1 MNNKD
6 FFTSNKKTKEGR
18 YFKMNRLRKALIL
31 MLTIVITLSGMTI
44 YPSNSQA
51 SVAHKWSMYTVKQ
64 GYAYWDI
71 RGNIFKSDWITGY
84 SSFTFDKNTGT
95 FNLDGNY
102 GQANTGVVYTYD
114 DAPGNRGKIKY
125 TRAYSEGMAESGVLE
140 AYAAP
145 IPDTLVGS
153 VYSSVAN
160 TYPNNAVDPDGFYY
174 KYEGTI
180 NNKVPVVE
188 ITTKGDMTYLNDQE
202 SFSISGTVQD
212 PDSDNV
218 LITGF
223 IGGIGK
229 SVEVHNTTSKSQW
242 VLSWDISELPLG
254 TYSPIISAED
264 GIDIVEVKYQG
275 NITIK
280 QQTYY
285 YWSKFRVDK
294 TPLISWARWTSDQ
307 HPNLPGFFTGYT
319 TDPGMHSSKVTGTYF
334 YTLTAQQPVGYIP
347 HFNDNRNVIRYTR
360 VSDRLY
366 YQEDLHWAA
375 NGGQDIKGS
384 LVQTNIKAAQNTY
397 PVDGV
402 HTDGFWYTRVGLVPN
417 TNPVINVTQSGN
429 KSINLKTGSDTFV
442 ISGTSTD
449 ADNDTLSISAS
460 IGGVEKQVVLSQ
472 TKDDKAW
479 TLVWRTSEFS
489 SSGTFSRPVIT
500 VDDGKGGIST
510 ATYTGN
516 LIVNTD
522 SLYYWDKYTTKN
534 QVTSYR
540 ESKGTTYKSDID
552 NISGYRNYTFNS
564 TTGEFSGVGEY
575 QTAPTYPTWA
585 GTRLYSIGYLRSMT
599 EYEVTNLEQTQVTR
613 HEAVANSTN
622 KIKDT
627 LVQSNILDIDKT
639 YPDDGLHTDGFWYI
653 KKSTTNMP
661 PVLSVDNSDQNIGTA
676 SEKISLKGSAF
687 DSEGDEIS
695 ISATLNG
702 ITKSTSVTGAG
713 TWKLDWAVNEV
724 PEGTYTN
731 VKINGNDGNKGTD
744 TITYT
749 GRINFD
755 MVAPEKPEVTL
766 SENAWTNKDVKLIA
780 KHGVDIGSG
789 ADYTE
794 YTRDGETWHKYND
807 PLVIGDSG
815 EWTYQFRTKDKAG
828 NVGQSTEVTVRV
840 DKQAPTAPV
849 LSLSEESYTQ
859 DPVTITLKNGTDDL
873 SGAERTEVKVGTGN
887 WTTYNGEMIVDEEG
901 ETEVWA
907 RTIDVAGNIS
917 PEATAKVLI
926 DRTAPTEPSY
936 TLSESQWTNKDVT
949 FQLNGSQDAS
959 DVYYEY
965 KIGDSPYTTGE
976 SGTITE
982 TGEHTI
988 TARAVDAVGLIS
1000 PETQFDIRIDK
1011 ELPDVDYAP
1020 NGLQWSLQGTDVQI
1034 KASDRLSGVIEP
1046 VYVEISQSGQPSEA
1060 WQVMPD
1066 NGKVT
1071 IEDKEGIWY
1080 VHTQVKDNAGNT
1092 GTHTSNPYQVQKAPD
1107 APTLE
1112 ATAISAS
1119 EVKLSWDLP
1128 GGNRYTSGYTYTI
1141 KNMNTGTE
1149 KILEYPVHEYVDQQL
1164 QGGQIYNYQLTIRN
1178 HVGSVETQA
1187 TALTYPASPGVEIS
1201 PIFRTP
1207 GEMLINIDSVPT
1219 ATNYRLKLI
1228 DNQGDIIENG
1238 LVSSTQKALTGLIPG
1253 SSYTVQVSAI
1263 NDSGEGLAT
1272 SVGFLTLPE
1281 TPMGFTAIEIKED
1294 SVISEWQSVTTAT
1307 YYDLY
1312 RNNEL
1317 MYNGGDLN
1325 YKDTGLTP
1333 GTAYEYVV
1341 AAGNETGEG
1350 DVSEPLNVMTLPEQ
1364 DNSLKMHGFSTTRF
1378 TAQWNGVPS
1387 AIKYLLQ
1394 VYDLEQNLVAEY
1406 QGPNLEYTASGLEP
1420 GKEYSVSLV
1429 AFNRTGAGKAK
1440 IVRTVT
1446 LPSNVESVQVTGI
1459 GETEAEFNISSV
1471 TGATHY
1477 KIELN
1482 GEEFLTNDLN
1492 YVLSPLQG
1500 STEYSGTVQAGNSS
1514 GWSEPTA
1521 FSFLTNPVRPAL
1533 LTVKTFSETGMT
1545 LTWEED
1551 KTASRYWITDEQGN
1565 RTDVT
1570 RSEFDVADLQP
1581 GSEYRF
1587 KVATE
1592 NATGIGSESEIVW
1605 STRTEAP
1612 ELERVD
1618 VQNSDATLSWT
1629 EPQGA
1634 FRYEIT
1640 DKTSGQVYYSG
1651 SEPVAHLAQLQV
1663 GYVYNLTLSAFNK
1676 TDHASKGVLVKLV
1689 TRAELNNSN
1698 VKITDVKSHSVTME
1712 IETAGQEIQE
1722 FVILR
1727 NGVQITKVEAGSQVS
1742 YTDTEVEP
1750 GKKYEYEIMPVNEG
1764 GEGKGVKLTALTA
1777 TKQVSAPEVK
1787 SGDDW
1792 AEISFQAV
1800 EQASEYVVLDKNGTE
1815 LWRGDTLPIR
1825 LEGLEQG
1832 TKTILNI
1839 VTENAAGYPSAPVSV
1854 PVWTLPSVPM
1864 GIESS
1869 ASERSIT
1876 LNFSN
1881 VMTEGLTNFVIYKAG
1896 KEVGR
1901 VGAGEKSWTDKNLT
1915 PNTEHV
1921 YEVRAV
1927 NLGGESTKGIKVEQT
1942 TKQEQPVNPGSPSA
1956 PTPPTN
1962 HDKDSDNPENDK
1974 PDDVVKGDQQ
1984 DNEQSGSVSGVF
1996 KDVSDSSFAKNEIET
2011 LAKDGVIKGISTNAF
2026 APNKEITRME
2036 FAALIVRVLNASPDE
2051 SITMPFQDV
2060 KDNAWYSAELNAAI
2074 VNGIAKGFNRNEF
2087 RPNAVINR
2095 EQAAKMLVNVLTKEG
2110 ITLSTTAQ
2118 QFSDDSDIAVWALDD
2133 VKMATEQ
2140 KFVQGYPDNTFRPKH
2155 GLTRAEAAVMIYRLR
2170 DHLNSI
2176 SK

>member
-1 MNNKD
+1 MQVI
-6 FFTSNKKTKEGR
+6 KKTKEGR

-31 MLTIVITLSGMTI
+31 MLTIVIALSGMTI
-44 YPSNSQA
+44 YPSKTQA
-51 SVAHKWSMYTVKQ
+51 AAGHKWSKYTVKQ
-64 GYAYWDI
+64 QYIYLDTSTGIGRSDYI
-71 RGNIFKSDWITGY
+71 VGNTD
-84 SSFTFDKNTGT
+84 FTFNKDTGT
-95 FNLDGNY
+95 FDLIGTY
-102 GQANTGVVYTYD
+102 GQFTSGVAYTYD
-114 DAPGNRGKIKY
+114 FAPGDRSKIHY
-125 TRAYSEGMAESGVLE
+125 TRYRKDGMTESGEFQSSLSRSR
-140 AYAAP
+140 
-145 IPDTLVGS
+145 DKLVGT
-153 VYSSVAN
+153 VYSLDRN
-160 TYPNNAVDPDGFYY
+160 TYPTNSIDTDGFYY
-174 KYEGTI
+174 KYEGTVDT
-180 NNKVPVVE
+180 KPPVVE
-188 ITTKGDMTYLNDQE
+188 ITTQGDMTYLNDQE

-242 VLSWDISELPLG
+242 VLTWNLSDLPVG
-254 TYSPIISAED
+254 SYNPIISADD
-264 GIDIVEVKYQG
+264 GVEVVDVTYQG
-275 NITIK
+275 VINVK
-280 QQTYY
+280 QQVYY
-285 YWSKFRVDK
+285 YWNKYRVDK
-294 TPLISWARWTSDQ
+294 TPLISWARWTSEQEYNVSGYYTSYKTYPDAYRSEVQ
-307 HPNLPGFFTGYT
+307 GEYFYHLSAERPVGYT
-319 TDPGMHSSKVTGTYF
+319 T
-334 YTLTAQQPVGYIP
+334 
-347 HFNDNRNVIRYTR
+347 HFNDSRNIIRYTR
-360 VSDRLY
+360 VSDRLF
-366 YQEDLHWAA
+366 YQEDLHWNA
-375 NGGQDIKGS
+375 NGGKDIKGAILQS
-384 LVQTNIKAAQNTY
+384 NMKAAQGTY
-397 PVDGV
+397 PDDGV
-402 HTDGFWYTRVGLVPN
+402 HTDGFWYTKIGLVPN
-417 TNPVINVTQSGN
+417 NMPIVSISQSGPQ
-429 KSINLKTGSDTFV
+429 SVNLKPGTDTIT
-442 ISGTSTD
+442 ISGTVSD
-449 ADNDTLSISAS
+449 PDNDTLTISAS
-460 IGGVEKQVVLSQ
+460 LGEVTKSVVVSGTQ
-472 TKDDKAW
+472 TAKPW
-479 TLVWRTSEFS
+479 SLVWRTSDFAAS
-489 SSGTFSRPVIT
+489 SSYSNVKLL
-500 VDDGKGGIST
+500 VDDGKNGLVSST
-510 ATYTGN
+510 YNGKVTIDT
-516 LIVNTD
+516 TP
-522 SLYYWDKYTTKN
+522 LYYWDKYSTKL
-534 QVTSYR
+534 VPTSYKITK
-540 ESKGTTYKSDID
+540 SSSSILDYTTLT
-552 NISGYRNYTFNS
+552 GYNSYTFDSTVGRFYGVGDPITITPQYTASGTELYIIES
-564 TTGEFSGVGEY
+564 TTMKL
-575 QTAPTYPTWA
+575 ARITYERQVEMVPYRA
-585 GTRLYSIGYLRSMT
+585 DPVST
-599 EYEVTNLEQTQVTR
+599 EPGRDKL
-613 HEAVANSTN
+613 
-622 KIKDT
+622 I
-627 LVQSNILDIDKT
+627 QSNILDIDKT
-639 YPDDGLHTDGFWYI
+639 YPDNGVHTDSFWYI
-653 KKSTTNMP
+653 KKNTANMP
-661 PVLSVDNSDQNIGTA
+661 PVLVVDNSDQLIGSTTKKIVLKGTA
-676 SEKISLKGSAF
+676 S
-687 DSEGDEIS
+687 DPDGDRVT

-702 ITKSTSVTGAG
+702 ITKSTSITGSG
-713 TWKLDWAVNEV
+713 SWQLEWAVSEV
-724 PEGTYTN
+724 QEETYSN
-731 VKINGNDGNKGTD
+731 II
-744 TITYT
+744 ITGEDSKQGIDNNLYN
-749 GRINFD
+749 GRIIFD
-755 MVAPEKPEVTL
+755 MIAPQKPEVTL

-794 YTRDGETWHKYND
+794 YSRDGETWHKYND

-815 EWTYQFRTKDKAG
+815 EWTYQFRTTDKAG
-828 NVGQSTEVTVRV
+828 NVGQSTEVTVRI
-840 DKQAPTAPV
+840 DKQASTAPE
-849 LSLSEESYTQ
+849 LSLSEESYTKEK
-859 DPVTITLKNGTDDL
+859 VTITLKNGTDDL
-873 SGAERTEVKVGTGN
+873 SGVDRTEVKVGTGN

-901 ETEVWA
+901 ETEVRA

-965 KIGDSPYTTGE
+965 KIGDSPYTRGDSGSVTE
-976 SGTITE
+976 S
-982 TGEHTI
+982 GEHTI

-1046 VYVEISQSGQPSEA
+1046 VYVEISQSEQPSEA

-1080 VHTQVKDNAGNT
+1080 VHTQVKDKAGNT

-1119 EVKLSWDLP
+1119 EIKLSWDLP

-1164 QGGQIYNYQLTIRN
+1164 QGGQMYNYQLTIRN
-1178 HVGSVETQA
+1178 RVGSVETQVSV
-1187 TALTYPASPGVEIS
+1187 LTYPASPGVEIS
-1201 PIFRTP
+1201 PVFRTP
-1207 GEMLINIDSVPT
+1207 GEILINIDPVPT
-1219 ATNYRLKLI
+1219 ATDYRLKLI
-1228 DNQGDIIENG
+1228 DNQGQIIENG
-1238 LVSSTQKALTGLIPG
+1238 LVASTQKALTGLIPG

-1281 TPMGFTAIEIKED
+1281 TPTGFTAIEIKED
-1294 SVISEWQSVTTAT
+1294 SVNSEWQSVTTAT

-1317 MYNGGDLN
+1317 LYNGGDLN
-1325 YKDTGLTP
+1325 YKDAGLAP
-1333 GTAYEYVV
+1333 GTEYEYVV

-1350 DVSEPLNVMTLPEQ
+1350 DVSEPLNVITLPEQ
-1364 DNSLKMHGFSTTRF
+1364 DNSLQMHGFSTTGF
-1378 TAQWNGVPS
+1378 TAQWNGVQS
-1387 AIKYLLQ
+1387 GIKYHLQ

-1521 FSFLTNPVRPAL
+1521 FSFLTKPVRPAL

-1565 RTDVT
+1565 TTEVT
-1570 RSEFDVADLQP
+1570 GSEFDVADLQP

-1587 KVATE
+1587 KVAIE

-1629 EPQGA
+1629 EPHGA
-1634 FRYEIT
+1634 LRYEIT
-1640 DKTSGQVYYSG
+1640 DKATGQVYYSG
-1651 SEPVAHLAQLQV
+1651 SEPVAHLTQLQV

-1698 VKITDVKSHSVTME
+1698 VKITNVKSHSITME

-1722 FVILR
+1722 FSILR
-1727 NGVQITKVEAGSQVS
+1727 NGVKITTVEAGSQVS

-1750 GKKYEYEIMPVNEG
+1750 GKKYEYEIVPVNEG

-1777 TKQVSAPEVK
+1777 TKPVSAPEVK

-1800 EQASEYVVLDKNGTE
+1800 EQANEYVVLDKNGTE
-1815 LWRGDTLPIR
+1815 LWRGDTSPIR
-1825 LEGLEQG
+1825 LEGLEPG

-1854 PVWTLPSVPM
+1854 PVWTLPSVPT

-1876 LNFSN
+1876 LIFSN
-1881 VMTEGLTNFVIYKAG
+1881 VMNTKDLTEFVIYKAG

-1915 PNTEHV
+1915 PNTKHV

-1942 TKQEQPVNPGSPSA
+1942 TKQEQPVNTGSPSV

-1962 HDKDSDNPENDK
+1962 HDKDSNKPENDK
-1974 PDDVVKGDQQ
+1974 PDDDDVKGDQQ

-2036 FAALIVRVLNASPDE
+2036 FAALIARVLNASPDE
-2051 SITMPFQDV
+2051 SITMPFQDI
-2060 KDNAWYSAELNAAI
+2060 KDTAWYITELNAVV
-2074 VNGIAKGFNRNEF
+2074 VNGIAKGFNSTEF
-2087 RPNAVINR
+2087 RPNAVVNR
-2095 EQAAKMLVNVLTKEG
+2095 EQAAKMLVNVLIKEG
-2110 ITLSTTAQ
+2110 VTSSTTVQ
-2118 QFSDDSDIAVWALDD
+2118 QFSDNSEIAVWALED

-2155 GLTRAEAAVMIYRLR
+2155 GLTRAEAAVMIFRLR
-2170 DHLNSI
+2170 DQINSS